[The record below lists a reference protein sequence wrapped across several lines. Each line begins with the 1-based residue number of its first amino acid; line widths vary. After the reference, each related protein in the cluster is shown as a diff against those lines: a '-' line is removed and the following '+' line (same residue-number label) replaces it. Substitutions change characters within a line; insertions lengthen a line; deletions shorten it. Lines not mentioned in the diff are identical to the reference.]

1 MRAGMLC
8 VGYFRRVRWD
18 DLFDDLEGQLERELH
33 SEAADLR
40 LHEERQR
47 LEKLSLRTR
56 LSNVARSA
64 ALGDSL
70 RLRVVLVSGETLAL
84 RPTTLGRDWL
94 AADLLDTQNGR
105 VQCVIPLSA
114 IAGVLLTEEQSLIS
128 LAVES
133 DATGKLIERVGF
145 PFVLR
150 DLCRRRRTVDLDTRG
165 GVLVGTIDR
174 VARDHLDL
182 AVHPLGTLRRASE
195 VLHYRLVPLWQIHA
209 IRLR

>member
-1 MRAGMLC
+1 MLY

-18 DLFDDLEGQLERELH
+18 DLFDDLEGQLERELY

-56 LSNVARSA
+56 LSSVARSA
-64 ALGDSL
+64 ALGDPL

-94 AADLLDTQNGR
+94 SADLVDAQNGR

-114 IAGVLLTEEQSLIS
+114 IAGVLLTEEQSVIS

-195 VLHYRLVPLWQIHA
+195 ILHYRLVPFWQINV

>member
-1 MRAGMLC
+1 MLW
-8 VGYFRRVRWD
+8 VSYFRRVRWD

-33 SEAADLR
+33 SEATDLR

-56 LSNVARSA
+56 LSNVVRSA
-64 ALGDSL
+64 GPGGTL
-70 RLRVVLVSGETLAL
+70 RLRLVLVTGATLEL

-94 AADLLDTQNGR
+94 AADLLDAENNR
-105 VQCVIPLSA
+105 ASCVIPLSA
-114 IAGVLLTEEQSLIS
+114 ISGVVLTEEQSLAS

-133 DATGKLIERVGF
+133 ESTGKLIERVGF

-150 DLCRRRRTVDLDTRG
+150 DLCRRRRTLELETRG
-165 GVLVGTIDR
+165 GVLAGTIDR

-182 AVHPLGTLRRASE
+182 AVHPLGTQRRASE
-195 VLHYRLVPLWQIHA
+195 VLHYRLVPFWQIHI

>member
-1 MRAGMLC
+1 MLC

-64 ALGDSL
+64 ALGDPL
-70 RLRVVLVSGETLAL
+70 RLRIVLVSGETLAL

-94 AADLLDTQNGR
+94 AADLVDAQNGR

-128 LAVES
+128 LTVES

-182 AVHPLGTLRRASE
+182 AEHPLGTLRRASE
-195 VLHYRLVPLWQIHA
+195 VLHYRLVPFWQIHV

>member
-1 MRAGMLC
+1 MLC

-64 ALGDSL
+64 ALGDPL
-70 RLRVVLVSGETLAL
+70 RLRIVLVSGETLAL

-94 AADLLDTQNGR
+94 AADLVDAQNGR

-128 LAVES
+128 LTVES

-195 VLHYRLVPLWQIHA
+195 VLHYRLVPFWQIHV

>member
-1 MRAGMLC
+1 MLC
-8 VGYFRRVRWD
+8 VGYFQRVRWD

-64 ALGDSL
+64 ALGDPL

-94 AADLLDTQNGR
+94 AADLLDAQNGR

-133 DATGKLIERVGF
+133 DATGKVIERVGF

>member
-1 MRAGMLC
+1 M
-8 VGYFRRVRWD
+8 RWD

-33 SEAADLR
+33 AEVTDLR

-56 LSNVARSA
+56 LSNVVRSA
-64 ALGDSL
+64 GLGGTV
-70 RLRVVLVSGETLAL
+70 RLRVVLASGETLSL

-94 AADLLDTQNGR
+94 AAELLDARNSR

-114 IAGVLLTEEQSLIS
+114 IAGVLLTEEQSLAS

-133 DATGKLIERVGF
+133 AANGKLIERVGF

-150 DLCRRRRTVDLDTRG
+150 DLCRRRRTVQLDTRG
-165 GVLVGTIDR
+165 GVLAGTIDR

-182 AVHPLGTLRRASE
+182 AVHPLGTLRRSPE
-195 VLHYRLVPLWQIHA
+195 VLHYRLVPFWQIYV

>member
-1 MRAGMLC
+1 MLC

-64 ALGDSL
+64 ALGDPL
-70 RLRVVLVSGETLAL
+70 RLRIVLVSGETLAL

-94 AADLLDTQNGR
+94 AADLVDAQNGR
-105 VQCVIPLSA
+105 VQCMIPLSA

-195 VLHYRLVPLWQIHA
+195 VLHYRLVPFWQIHV

>member
-1 MRAGMLC
+1 MLC

-47 LEKLSLRTR
+47 LGKLSLRTR

-64 ALGDSL
+64 ALGDPL

-94 AADLLDTQNGR
+94 AADLLDAQNGR

>member
-1 MRAGMLC
+1 MVC

-64 ALGDSL
+64 ALGDPL

-94 AADLLDTQNGR
+94 AADLLDAQNGR

-195 VLHYRLVPLWQIHA
+195 ILHYRLVPLWQIHA

>member
-1 MRAGMLC
+1 MLC

-64 ALGDSL
+64 ALGDPL

-94 AADLLDTQNGR
+94 AADLLDAQNGR

>member
-1 MRAGMLC
+1 MLC

-64 ALGDSL
+64 ALGDPL
-70 RLRVVLVSGETLAL
+70 RLRIVLVSGETLAL

-94 AADLLDTQNGR
+94 AADLVDAQNGR

-182 AVHPLGTLRRASE
+182 AEHPLGTLRRASE
-195 VLHYRLVPLWQIHA
+195 VLHYRLVPFWQIHV

>member
-1 MRAGMLC
+1 M
-8 VGYFRRVRWD
+8 
-18 DLFDDLEGQLERELH
+18 
-33 SEAADLR
+33 
-40 LHEERQR
+40 
-47 LEKLSLRTR
+47 
-56 LSNVARSA
+56 
-64 ALGDSL
+64 
-70 RLRVVLVSGETLAL
+70 
-84 RPTTLGRDWL
+84 
-94 AADLLDTQNGR
+94 
-105 VQCVIPLSA
+105 IPLSA
-114 IAGVLLTEEQSLIS
+114 LAGVLLTEEQSLIS

-195 VLHYRLVPLWQIHA
+195 VLHYRLVPFWQIHV

>member
-1 MRAGMLC
+1 MLC

-64 ALGDSL
+64 ALGDPL
-70 RLRVVLVSGETLAL
+70 RLRIVLVSGETLAL

-94 AADLLDTQNGR
+94 AADLVDAQNGR
-105 VQCVIPLSA
+105 VQCMIPLSA

-128 LAVES
+128 LTVES

-195 VLHYRLVPLWQIHA
+195 VLHYRLVPFWQIHV

>member
-1 MRAGMLC
+1 MLC

-64 ALGDSL
+64 ALGDPL
-70 RLRVVLVSGETLAL
+70 RLRIVLVSGETLAL

-94 AADLLDTQNGR
+94 AADLVDAQNGR

-195 VLHYRLVPLWQIHA
+195 VLHYRLVPFWQIHV